1 MRDIRTSR
9 RAVMCALAVTPIAI
23 APAVKAMQTNEIN
36 ALASPAS
43 SFMPVYN
50 RFMAIWM
57 EYNNAPADT
66 SYEEEERLG
75 DIYIAALND
84 LIKVHPTTDREFRL
98 KFLALWDD
106 GGSPREDII
115 LRVLDDANRL
125 GWSAAA

>member
-1 MRDIRTSR
+1 MTDR
-9 RAVMCALAVTPIAI
+9 RAFLTAALVAPVAIA
-23 APAVKAMQTNEIN
+23 APAVAQT
-36 ALASPAS
+36 S
-43 SFMPVYN
+43 SFMPIYN

-66 SYEEEERLG
+66 SYEEEGRLG

-84 LIKVHPTTDREFRL
+84 LIKAHPTNDREFRL

-115 LRVLDDANRL
+115 LRVLDDAKRL
-125 GWSAAA
+125 TA